1 MERIKSFVT
10 TSLMGGFLVVLP
22 VVLCDVVIRWLFLF
36 ITQNIKPVTRII
48 IVASN
53 LNEYA
58 ADLIAIAAIL
68 VLCFFLGILVRTRLG
83 TYIYGVIEEYL
94 LTKIPG
100 YRLIKETTSQII
112 GKERTM
118 FSSVALVNVFG
129 NDTLVTA
136 FVTDEHPDGSFTV
149 FVPTGPNPTSG
160 FIYHMGA
167 EHVHKVD
174 YPMEDAMR
182 SVISCGA
189 GSGKLLR
196 LYR

>member
-1 MERIKSFVT
+1 M
-10 TSLMGGFLVVLP
+10 VLP
-22 VVLCDVVIRWLFLF
+22 VVLSAVVIRWLFLF
-36 ITQNIKPVTRII
+36 ITNNIKPVTRII

-53 LNEYA
+53 INEYA

-68 VLCFFLGILVRTRLG
+68 VICFLLGILVRTRLG
-83 TYIYGVIEEYL
+83 TYIYGAIEEYL
-94 LTKIPG
+94 LAKIPG

-136 FVTDEHPDGSFTV
+136 FVTDEHPDGSCTV

-160 FIYHMGA
+160 CIYHMKA